1 MQFAAGQ
8 IFGRVAKR
16 CLSAVTQHAYEAGD
30 GRLSEPPLSALTRFL
45 ELLRLK
51 IPRSL
56 NAKSTSTWFIFTDAS
71 HEPSAEK
78 VTAGIGAVLVN
89 SLGEKVSFFSKEI
102 TEETLTINVS
112 KRRQS
117 FLNVIFSQFSAQCG
131 REEKN

>member
-112 KRRQS
+112 KRRPNH
-117 FLNVIFSQFSAQCG
+117 F
-131 REEKN
+131 

>member
-16 CLSAVTQHAYEAGD
+16 CLSAVTQHAYD
-30 GRLSEPPLSALTRFL
+30 GRLSEPLLSALTGFL

-56 NAKSTSTWFIFTDAS
+56 SAKSTSMWFIFTDAS

-89 SLGEKVSFFSKEI
+89 SLEKRSASF
-102 TEETLTINVS
+102 
-112 KRRQS
+112 RRKLQKK
-117 FLNVIFSQFSAQCG
+117 L
-131 REEKN
+131 